1 MARKVKKMSNKRYF
15 DYSLLFVIIFIVG
28 FGLVMIYSTSSYTAQ
43 MEYGSSEYYFKKQLI
58 FDVLGFIM
66 MYIMYRLD
74 YHVLRKIAPAF
85 FALSLLL
92 ILALIPFGKTANGAT
107 RWIRFG
113 PIGVQPADVSKTA
126 VIIMLSAAVCAAGSK
141 IKRLWYNFFLFVLIA
156 GLEAILIMVISSNM
170 SSALIILAIA
180 FVMIFV
186 AYPKYKFFVV
196 LAGLGAGG
204 VAALYNWLL
213 GIAHQGMT
221 ENFRMKDR
229 KSVV

>member
-1 MARKVKKMSNKRYF
+1 
-15 DYSLLFVIIFIVG
+15 
-28 FGLVMIYSTSSYTAQ
+28 
-43 MEYGSSEYYFKKQLI
+43 
-58 FDVLGFIM
+58 
-66 MYIMYRLD
+66 MYRLD

-113 PIGVQPADVSKTA
+113 PIGVQPAHVSKTA

-141 IKRLWYNFFLFVLIA
+141 IKSLWYNFFLFVLIA
-156 GLEAILIMVISSNM
+156 GFEAILIMVISSNM

-186 AYPKYKFFVV
+186 AYPYEPSAHVDS
-196 LAGLGAGG
+196 AGKLLQRNRLPDRAGTLCNRFG
-204 VAALYNWLL
+204 RTVWKRTRKESAKAGFYP
-213 GIAHQGMT
+213 GITKRYDIFHYL
-221 ENFRMKDR
+221 
-229 KSVV
+229 

>member
-92 ILALIPFGKTANGAT
+92 ILALIPFGKTANG
-107 RWIRFG
+107 
-113 PIGVQPADVSKTA
+113 
-126 VIIMLSAAVCAAGSK
+126 
-141 IKRLWYNFFLFVLIA
+141 VLINQTA
-156 GLEAILIMVISSNM
+156 RTS
-170 SSALIILAIA
+170 
-180 FVMIFV
+180 
-186 AYPKYKFFVV
+186 
-196 LAGLGAGG
+196 
-204 VAALYNWLL
+204 
-213 GIAHQGMT
+213 
-221 ENFRMKDR
+221 
-229 KSVV
+229 

>member
-113 PIGVQPADVSKTA
+113 PIGVQPGCVKDGRDYY
-126 VIIMLSAAVCAAGSK
+126 AVCGSMCG
-141 IKRLWYNFFLFVLIA
+141 RV
-156 GLEAILIMVISSNM
+156 
-170 SSALIILAIA
+170 
-180 FVMIFV
+180 
-186 AYPKYKFFVV
+186 
-196 LAGLGAGG
+196 
-204 VAALYNWLL
+204 
-213 GIAHQGMT
+213 
-221 ENFRMKDR
+221 KD
-229 KSVV
+229 

>member
-113 PIGVQPADVSKTA
+113 PYPFLRLLLLVKGHSIIEREGGQAALQLVKQSHRAAPPRRQQAAD
-126 VIIMLSAAVCAAGSK
+126 LSAE
-141 IKRLWYNFFLFVLIA
+141 FLFVIHGIHVLNQAQELIGVA
-156 GLEAILIMVISSNM
+156 HLVVIPADN
-170 SSALIILAIA
+170 LDEGIRQRD
-180 FVMIFV
+180 
-186 AYPKYKFFVV
+186 
-196 LAGLGAGG
+196 AGLG
-204 VAALYNWLL
+204 
-213 GIAHQGMT
+213 I
-221 ENFRMKDR
+221 KDR
-229 KSVV
+229 GAGVP